1 MAYGIGAVLVVII
14 VFLGLRYFSLK
25 KEVEYFTQQLIKINQ
40 DVETNQYMRSATG
53 LKQSQALLN
62 ELNTYMN
69 QLRNYRYFYRKKELM
84 LNKEINNVSHDLRTP
99 LTAIKGYTEII
110 KETDNKEDLLKYI
123 QVIDEK
129 TTHLIKSVNLF
140 HELTY
145 LNAFDYELDLE
156 TMDIVEFIKAQFM
169 SYFKQ
174 FDNKGIQI
182 TFENSN
188 VLEVLA
194 HKEAMI
200 RVVNN
205 IIQNVLRYGKN
216 QAKVRFVETQEFI
229 NIHIENDTEYRMN
242 DAQVQK
248 LFERAYTL
256 DESRTNQTTGVGL
269 YIVKNLL
276 ERQRGQVSLQFEKP
290 MFAIIMSLRKV

>member
-1 MAYGIGAVLVVII
+1 M
-14 VFLGLRYFSLK
+14 
-25 KEVEYFTQQLIKINQ
+25 
-40 DVETNQYMRSATG
+40 
-53 LKQSQALLN
+53 
-62 ELNTYMN
+62 
-69 QLRNYRYFYRKKELM
+69 
-84 LNKEINNVSHDLRTP
+84 NKEINNVSHDLRTP

-110 KETDNKEDLLKYI
+110 KETDNKEELLKYI

>member
-1 MAYGIGAVLVVII
+1 MVYGICALLIIII
-14 VFLGLRYFSLK
+14 VFLGLRYFRLK

-110 KETDNKEDLLKYI
+110 KETDNKEELLKYI
-123 QVIDEK
+123 QVIEEK

-188 VLEVLA
+188 ALEVLA

-290 MFAIIMSLRKV
+290 MFVIIMSLRKV